1 MKETELNEA
10 QADSASEDNHPAE
23 WHAKATRIDQLLVRM
38 NYGIRSAANVIL
50 GLTDVIRESELSSNL
65 GQNVSVLRANAEGLL
80 KESAEIIDL
89 TRAELG
95 SLQLGSASFNLHDTL
110 QQAMDLMSILA
121 SLKRIRLTFHI
132 SRQVPLSVIG
142 DAARLSQILIALV
155 RAAIER
161 LEQGEISVNAEY
173 DTNYPEG
180 IKIKF
185 SIADNGRRLP
195 PESISRM
202 LDGGPDQETAARG
215 GSELALMLAR
225 HLARMMGGDLW
236 AEVEPKIG
244 TVFHFNVY
252 LPPAPTVDFLLLSE
266 AGAKTRTDLHPLRI
280 LVADDSAD
288 TLRLIRAFLKDTPWG
303 IESAENG
310 RTAVEMAVSK
320 SYDLILMDLDMPEM
334 NGYIAARQIRISEC
348 LHEKPAVPIV
358 ALTAHNEAETASK
371 SIQAG
376 CTAHVTK
383 PIRRAALI
391 ETIQRYA
398 GDWPTD
404 SARR

>member
-1 MKETELNEA
+1 MNENEPK
-10 QADSASEDNHPAE
+10 QTPADRPSEGTHAAE
-23 WHAKATRIDQLLVRM
+23 WHTKAMRIDRLLVRM

-50 GLTDVIRESELSSNL
+50 GLTDVIRESELSPTL

-80 KESAEIIDL
+80 NESAEIIDL

-95 SLQLGSASFNLHDTL
+95 SLQLSSTSFNLHDAL

-121 SLKRIRLTFHI
+121 SCKRIRLTFHV
-132 SRQVPLSVIG
+132 SRQVPSSVIG
-142 DAARLSQILIALV
+142 DAVRLSQILITLV

-161 LEQGEISVNAEY
+161 LEQGEISVKVE
-173 DTNYPEG
+173 DDSNYPDG

-185 SIADNGRRLP
+185 SIADNGLSLP
-195 PESISRM
+195 PERIRHM
-202 LDGGPDQETAARG
+202 FDGGSDQETATRG
-215 GSELALMLAR
+215 GSELALLLAR

-244 TVFHFNVY
+244 AVFHFSVN
-252 LPPAPTVDFLLLSE
+252 LPPAPTVDFLQLSE
-266 AGAKTRTDLHPLRI
+266 AGAKARADVHPLKI

-288 TLRLIRAFLKDTPWG
+288 SVRLIRTFLKEAPWR
-303 IESAENG
+303 IDLAENG
-310 RTAVEMAVSK
+310 RTAVEMAVNK

-348 LHEKPAVPIV
+348 LHEKPAVPII
-358 ALTAHNEAETASK
+358 ALTAHNETEAASK

-398 GDWPTD
+398 GDRRTD
-404 SARR
+404 SARH

>member
-1 MKETELNEA
+1 MNENEPK
-10 QADSASEDNHPAE
+10 QTPADSLSEKTHPAA
-23 WHAKATRIDQLLVRM
+23 WHTKATRIDQLLVRM
-38 NYGIRSAANVIL
+38 NYGVRSAANVIL
-50 GLTDVIRESELSSNL
+50 GLTEVIRESELSPNL
-65 GQNVSVLRANAEGLL
+65 GQNMSVLGANAEGLL

-95 SLQLGSASFNLHDTL
+95 SLQLSSTSFNLHDTL

-121 SLKRIRLTFHI
+121 SCKRIRLTFHV

-142 DAARLSQILIALV
+142 DAVRLSQILITLV

-161 LEQGEISVNAEY
+161 LEQGEISVKVE
-173 DTNYPEG
+173 DDSNYPDG

-185 SIADNGRRLP
+185 SIADNGLSLP
-195 PESISRM
+195 PERIRHM
-202 LDGGPDQETAARG
+202 FEGGSDQETPTRG
-215 GSELALMLAR
+215 GSELALLLAR

-244 TVFHFNVY
+244 AVFHFTVN
-252 LPPAPTVDFLLLSE
+252 LPPAPTVDFLQLSE
-266 AGAKTRTDLHPLRI
+266 AGAKARTDVHQLRM

-288 TLRLIRAFLKDTPWG
+288 SLRLIRAFLKEAPWR
-303 IESAENG
+303 IDSAENG

-320 SYDLILMDLDMPEM
+320 SYDLILMDLDMPEL
-334 NGYIAARQIRISEC
+334 NGYLAARQIRISEC

-358 ALTAHNEAETASK
+358 ALTAHNEAEAASK

-383 PIRRAALI
+383 PIRKAALI

-398 GDWPTD
+398 GD
-404 SARR
+404 RRGDLGRR